1 LCTSTIQQQHFIA
14 QSTHSKDVL
23 IAKRKTDSMRL
34 ESVRCVWYSA
44 AGMKEM
50 DTWVV
55 KYECV
60 LCAAVPRKEGV
71 VANTGRITKHNGGTP
86 SSQDDC
92 DMLRSKRRGNV
103 PILDQ
108 IDERAQRSKNQNEEE
123 NQLKGDHAPDG
134 WMKPWWSTN
143 GRARSRPIELSDW
156 LQRLWGI
163 HTHHFACI
171 GKIFFVRHGATL
183 FGFVHFWQSLERTI
197 RVRDARQRA
206 NVIGA
211 FSCQRRRTQM
221 AMRGTRGRGQV
232 LQTSR
237 QDSTI
242 LFEPRAH
249 IFGRKLE
256 ART

>member
-1 LCTSTIQQQHFIA
+1 MDKK
-14 QSTHSKDVL
+14 SK
-23 IAKRKTDSMRL
+23 K
-34 ESVRCVWYSA
+34 
-44 AGMKEM
+44 
-50 DTWVV
+50 
-55 KYECV
+55 
-60 LCAAVPRKEGV
+60 
-71 VANTGRITKHNGGTP
+71 VAN
-86 SSQDDC
+86 
-92 DMLRSKRRGNV
+92 V
-103 PILDQ
+103 
-108 IDERAQRSKNQNEEE
+108 
-123 NQLKGDHAPDG
+123 QLKGDHAPDG

-143 GRARSRPIELSDW
+143 GRARSRPCGARRSVQIQSPPHYEVKGCELLLTIELSDW
-156 LQRLWGI
+156 LQRRLWGI

-171 GKIFFVRHGATL
+171 GEIFFVRHGATL
-183 FGFVHFWQSLERTI
+183 FGFVHLWQSLERTI

-206 NVIGA
+206 NVIRA

-221 AMRGTRGRGQV
+221 AMRGARGRGQV